1 MRRILRT
8 VCVAEQRNVRISS
21 TVVKPSGTRLPRC
34 LRNCVNTDALSCNLK
49 NQFIYLFCIRKYFIE
64 ITF

>member
-34 LRNCVNTDALSCNLK
+34 LRSCVNTDALSCNLK
-49 NQFIYLFCIRKYFIE
+49 KSIYLFILYKKVFR
-64 ITF
+64 